1 VDEKEYEKFMAYLYS
16 EYFISQGNRR
26 FHKHFNEF
34 GHWGWEWE
42 RLVKASNL
50 LHYINH
56 NCSDQEEIYRTIREE
71 RITQLSTEI
80 LEGARTNRNML
91 EETGLLEVFDTYYA
105 DIVRGM
111 KVEYMPPQELE
122 VMRRLGSNNP
132 ERDLSAMIHIVKSRR
147 MYELNDLPITHR
159 LKDLEDRLAQQEKKL
174 RDQDNNK
181 ENSQPKRSRRWFK
194 GLGQI
199 AQGSALSIANIALAM
214 GALAI
219 PVGTETA
226 GWGAIVSS
234 ITGVGMVLN
243 GVGEF
248 RGE

>member
-1 VDEKEYEKFMAYLYS
+1 VDEQEYEKFMAYLYS
-16 EYFISQGNRR
+16 EYFLSQSTRR
-26 FHKHFNEF
+26 FHKHFYGKDF

-56 NCSDQEEIYRTIREE
+56 HCSDQEEIYRTIREE
-71 RITQLSTEI
+71 RITQLSSEV
-80 LEGARTNRNML
+80 LEGARINRNML
-91 EETGLLEVFDTYYA
+91 EESGLLEVYDSFYA

-111 KVEYMPPQELE
+111 KVEHMPSQEFE
-122 VMRRLGSNNP
+122 VMRQLGSNNP
-132 ERDLSAMIHIVKSRR
+132 ERDLSAMIHITKSRR
-147 MYELNDLPITHR
+147 MYELNDLQITFR
-159 LKDLEDRLAQQEKKL
+159 LKDLEEKLALQEKKL
-174 RDQDNNK
+174 RDQENN
-181 ENSQPKRSRRWFK
+181 QPKKSRRWFK

-219 PVGTETA
+219 PVGSETA

-248 RGE
+248 KGE